1 MTTRRIAVTAALCV
15 GWLSWPYAA
24 LMAQLGATVVQPMAV
39 ALLSIRGF
47 LVPGILVAFALA
59 LSRPMHRV
67 VAMMAGGIAWVLM
80 IIGCRLYF
88 AWFGTIPRPESLRH
102 VGNLPDIAPHVAA
115 LAADAT
121 ILAMAVMPLAAAV
134 TVARLPPGRRLRP
147 VAWRLIVG
155 LLVVVVPLQAL
166 ILRSLWNAGSGRIS
180 AARLPI
186 YDAAQAT
193 VLFGLTDL
201 WVRDGARMVNRTRH
215 PISASPP
222 GPLID
227 EPESPPFAEPTGW
240 NIVVIQVE
248 SLDPWVVDAVVGGRP
263 VTPFLAAYRERVLWF
278 PHAFA
283 HHSGG
288 GSADAELAALTS
300 LLPLATHSGLITA
313 DPDRLAPLP
322 RHLSQ
327 HGYATI
333 ALHPNRPS
341 FYARGETFPRLGFG
355 RFAAARDFHGRGAG
369 WLARDDAFFAQ
380 AMPML
385 DAMSEPFLA
394 YCITMQ
400 SHGPFTNHDHAAEF
414 QFDESRP
421 RIERDYLRTMAEVD
435 AALATFITAVRAT
448 DWGRRTVIVLFS
460 DHLSRVR
467 PPAHGR
473 DPEPIVLAIDPP
485 DPVATSTHRLATHL
499 DIAPTVVDLAGLPR
513 PPGWL
518 GASLLRPGPGVAVFN
533 DLTELRLADVG
544 VVAERNEKR
553 MPYLLWS
560 AVVLENRP

>member
-1 MTTRRIAVTAALCV
+1 
-15 GWLSWPYAA
+15 
-24 LMAQLGATVVQPMAV
+24 MAQLGATAVHPMAV
-39 ALLSIRGF
+39 AVLSLRGC
-47 LVPGILVAFALA
+47 LVPGILVTVALT
-59 LSRPMHRV
+59 LSRPAHRV
-67 VAMMAGGIAWVLM
+67 VAMMAGGTAWVLM

-88 AWFGTIPRPESLRH
+88 AWFGTVPRPESLRH
-102 VGNLPDIAPHVAA
+102 AGHVPDIAPHVAA

-134 TVARLPPGRRLRP
+134 TVARLPSGRRLRP
-147 VAWRLIVG
+147 GASRLIVG

-166 ILRSLWNAGSGRIS
+166 ILRSLWNAGSGRIP

-186 YDAAQAT
+186 YDAAQAA
-193 VLFGLTDL
+193 VLFGMTDL
-201 WVRDGARMVNRTRH
+201 WVRDGAGMVNRTRH

-227 EPESPPFAEPTGW
+227 EPESPAFAEPTGW

-263 VTPFLAAYRERVLWF
+263 VTPFLAAYRDQVLWF

-313 DPDRLAPLP
+313 DPDRLTPLP

-355 RFAAARDFHGRGAG
+355 RFAAARDFRGPAAG

-380 AMPML
+380 ALPML
-385 DAMSEPFLA
+385 GALPEPFFA

-400 SHGPFTNHDHAAEF
+400 SHGPFTNHDAAAGLEI
-414 QFDESRP
+414 DVNRH
-421 RIERDYLRTMAEVD
+421 RIERDYLQTMAEVD
-435 AALATFITAVRAT
+435 AALAGFTAGIRAT
-448 DWGRRTVIVLFS
+448 DWGQRTAIILFS

-467 PPAHGR
+467 TPVHPR
-473 DPEPIVLAIDPP
+473 DPEPIVLAIEPP
-485 DPVATSTHRLATHL
+485 RPMAVSTDRLATHL
-499 DIAPTVVDLAGLPR
+499 DIAPTVVDLAGIPR

-518 GASLLRPGPGVAVFN
+518 GASLVRPGTGVAVFN
-533 DLTELRLADVG
+533 DLTELRLADG
-544 VVAERNEKR
+544 DIVAERNQER